1 MRYLLLLV
9 LFGVGNLYSQDT
21 TSILGYY
28 VDEFDGSKSLMS
40 PVTNF
45 FTDGGDLS
53 NQGLVLQPVVDENK
67 KTGKLKMTKLML
79 FVFDKVVRCVGEG
92 DVLTIIFN
100 EGGKVELTSWN
111 KFNCDSPP
119 KSYFNLSKNVLLELE
134 SKTIRGI
141 RYTEKRKYNTIT
153 CLKNVTEENSLY
165 FNNISK
171 EIDGV
176 NNGELVIRVLEGET
190 WDEN

>member
-1 MRYLLLLV
+1 MRYILLLV

-40 PVTNF
+40 PKSIF
-45 FTDGGDLS
+45 FTDGGDLRDEAII
-53 NQGLVLQPVVDENK
+53 LQPLVEENEK
-67 KTGKLKMTKLML
+67 SGKLKLTTLIL
-79 FVFDKVVRCVGEG
+79 FVFDKEVRCLGKG

-100 EGGKVELTSWN
+100 EGGKIELTSWN
-111 KFNCDSPP
+111 EFNCDSPA
-119 KSYFNLSKNVLLELE
+119 KNYFNFSKNDLLELE

-141 RYTEKRKYNTIT
+141 RLTVKRKYNTIT
-153 CLKNVTEENSLY
+153 VLKNVTEENSLH
-165 FNNISK
+165 FNNLSK